1 MTRRPVA
8 VGVAGTLACLAG
20 LVVLTSPV
28 AAAGYDSTT
37 EALLRGL
44 NRKLLLTAI
53 PITLLVE
60 GLLIYAT
67 IRFHFSDEPKPT
79 RENRKL
85 ELAMV
90 TAIALILMFVGASSY
105 VVLADPAVS
114 DTPDEY
120 ERPENAVEVEVVG
133 QQWFWEVHYPEENV
147 TVRNEIVVPV
157 DRPLVFDITS
167 TDVIHAVHVPGLGLK
182 QDAIPGQRTTLRT
195 TATDRGSYRLYCAEY
210 CGAGHSKMMGTVRVV
225 SSEEYRQW
233 LERNEGAASG
243 TAGNATARGNA
254 TPGGNAAATGGATDA
269 ETAAAAAHVTVE

>member
-1 MTRRPVA
+1 MTRRPVT
-8 VGVAGTLACLAG
+8 VGVAGALACLAG
-20 LVVLTSPV
+20 LVALAAPV

-90 TAIALILMFVGASSY
+90 TAIALILVFVGASSY

-120 ERPENAVEVEVVG
+120 ERPENAVAVEVVS

-147 TVRNEIVVPV
+147 TVRNEIVLPV
-157 DRPLVFDITS
+157 DRPVIINTTS
-167 TDVIHAVHVPGLGLK
+167 TDVIHAIHAPGLGLK
-182 QDAIPGQRTTLRT
+182 QDAIPGQWNTIWTTP
-195 TATDRGSYRLYCAEY
+195 TDRGSYRLYCAEY

-225 SSEEYRQW
+225 SGDEYRQW
-233 LERNEGAASG
+233 LERNEGAA
-243 TAGNATARGNA
+243 AADGNATARGNA
-254 TPGGNAAATGGATDA
+254 TTGGNAAATGGATET
-269 ETAAAAAHVTVE
+269 ETAAAAAHVTSG

>member
-1 MTRRPVA
+1 MIRRRTAAVA
-8 VGVAGTLACLAG
+8 ATLAGLIG
-20 LVVLTSPV
+20 LVVLAAPA

-44 NRKLLLTAI
+44 NRKLLLIAI
-53 PITLLVE
+53 PVTLLVE

-67 IRFHFSDEPKPT
+67 VRFHYTDEPKPT

-85 ELAMV
+85 ELARV
-90 TAIALILMFVGASSY
+90 AAIALILTFVGASSY
-105 VVLADPAVS
+105 VVLAQPAVS

-120 ERPENAVEVEVVG
+120 DRPADAVEVEVTG
-133 QQWFWEVHYPEENV
+133 QQWFWQVRYPEENV
-147 TVRNEIVVPV
+147 TVRNQIVIPEGRPV
-157 DRPLVFDITS
+157 VFSITS

-225 SSEEYRQW
+225 SEEEYRQW
-233 LERNEGAASG
+233 LERNEGG
-243 TAGNATARGNA
+243 GGNATAA
-254 TPGGNAAATGGATDA
+254 SAAYVAPR
-269 ETAAAAAHVTVE
+269 